1 MRNIFTTTTDKDTDD
16 KDTDEDY
23 KDVYEDTDSDNDH
36 SDDDSDTNSDDTVKH
51 FNSEADLYSNIDVKD
66 NNNDNV
72 DVKDNN
78 NDNVDVKDN
87 NIDVKDIKLNDIK
100 DKSNDNDVDVNICN
114 KINLKKY
121 KYSEDEIKILMQRFE
136 IETYNLKTLF
146 RHFQHKCRKLNQS
159 KSILEL
165 KYKKYKWCHNFWNI
179 GIIGI
184 SSILTL
190 IESSKLV
197 FIDNESGS
205 TSDIFDDELF
215 QKLFT
220 LSPILLGTIITGS
233 SSIIKFKKYQE
244 HMEEIYILIDKCIG
258 MLAKIKNKKDEIDL
272 LKKHGKKLTD
282 SNLYKEINHF
292 TDEVKNISNFYK
304 SDIIKEYLIVY
315 QDTERYIDFKDYDK
329 YLHTIHDSDYKRHVL
344 YKNKNMFYKEYNIE
358 KHKENIDNKYFKNIK
373 EKSMNGKSNIKTSC
387 F

>member
-1 MRNIFTTTTDKDTDD
+1 MHNIFTTKTDKDTDD

-66 NNNDNV
+66 NNV

-78 NDNVDVKDN
+78 V
-87 NIDVKDIKLNDIK
+87 DVKDIKLDDIK

-197 FIDNESGS
+197 FIDNETGS

-272 LKKHGKKLTD
+272 LKKHGKKLSD

-292 TDEVKNISNFYK
+292 NDEVKTISNFYK

-329 YLHTIHDSDYKRHVL
+329 YLHTIHNSDYKRHVL
-344 YKNKNMFYKEYNIE
+344 YKDKNMFYKEYDIK
-358 KHKENIDNKYFKNIK
+358 KHKENIGDKYFKNIK

-387 F
+387 CY

>member
-1 MRNIFTTTTDKDTDD
+1 MHNIFTTKTDKDTDD

-66 NNNDNV
+66 N
-72 DVKDNN
+72 
-78 NDNVDVKDN
+78 KDN
-87 NIDVKDIKLNDIK
+87 NIDIKDNNVDVKDIKLDDIK
-100 DKSNDNDVDVNICN
+100 DKRNDNDVNICN

-121 KYSEDEIKILMQRFE
+121 KYSEDEIKILMQRFK

-358 KHKENIDNKYFKNIK
+358 KHKENIGDKYFKNIK

>member
-1 MRNIFTTTTDKDTDD
+1 MHNIFTTKTDKDTDD

-66 NNNDNV
+66 NNV
-72 DVKDNN
+72 DVKDN
-78 NDNVDVKDN
+78 DV
-87 NIDVKDIKLNDIK
+87 DVKDIKLDDIK
-100 DKSNDNDVDVNICN
+100 DKRNDNDVNICN

-121 KYSEDEIKILMQRFE
+121 KYSEDEVKILMQRFE

-282 SNLYKEINHF
+282 RNLYKEINHF

>member
-1 MRNIFTTTTDKDTDD
+1 MHNIFTTKTEKDTDD

-23 KDVYEDTDSDNDH
+23 KDVYEDTDSDNNH

-66 NNNDNV
+66 NN
-72 DVKDNN
+72 
-78 NDNVDVKDN
+78 
-87 NIDVKDIKLNDIK
+87 IDVKDIKLDDIK
-100 DKSNDNDVDVNICN
+100 DKSDDNDVDVNICN

>member
-1 MRNIFTTTTDKDTDD
+1 MRNIFTTTTDKDMDD

-23 KDVYEDTDSDNDH
+23 KDVYEDTDSDDD
-36 SDDDSDTNSDDTVKH
+36 SDSDNDSDTNSDDTVKH

-66 NNNDNV
+66 I
-72 DVKDNN
+72 KL
-78 NDNVDVKDN
+78 
-87 NIDVKDIKLNDIK
+87 DVKDIKLDDIE
-100 DKSNDNDVDVNICN
+100 DKGDDNGDVNNVNNDDNVNNNADTCN

-121 KYSEDEIKILMQRFE
+121 KYSEDEVKILLQRFE

-146 RHFQHKCRKLNQS
+146 RHFQYKCRKLNQS

-179 GIIGI
+179 GSIGI

-197 FIDNESGS
+197 FIDNEAGS
-205 TSDIFDDELF
+205 TSDIFDDQLF
-215 QKLFT
+215 QNIFT
-220 LSPILLGTIITGS
+220 LSPILLGTVITGS

-292 TDEVKNISNFYK
+292 NDEVKNISTFYK
-304 SDIIKEYLIVY
+304 SDIIKEFLIVY
-315 QDTERYIDFKDYDK
+315 QDTERYIDFNDYDK

-344 YKNKNMFYKEYNIE
+344 YKDKNMFYKEYDIK
-358 KHKENIDNKYFKNIK
+358 KHKENLDKTYFKNIK

-387 F
+387 CY

>member
-1 MRNIFTTTTDKDTDD
+1 MHNIFTTKTEKDTDD

-36 SDDDSDTNSDDTVKH
+36 SDDDDSDTNSDDTVKH
-51 FNSEADLYSNIDVKD
+51 FNSEADLYSNIDIKD
-66 NNNDNV
+66 NNNDNI
-72 DVKDNN
+72 
-78 NDNVDVKDN
+78 DN
-87 NIDVKDIKLNDIK
+87 NIDVKDIKLDDIK
-100 DKSNDNDVDVNICN
+100 DKSDDNDVDVNICN

-358 KHKENIDNKYFKNIK
+358 KHKENIGDKYFKNIK

>member
-1 MRNIFTTTTDKDTDD
+1 MRNIFTTTTDKDMDD

-23 KDVYEDTDSDNDH
+23 KDVYEDTDTENDSDSDN
-36 SDDDSDTNSDDTVKH
+36 DSDTNSDDTVKH

-66 NNNDNV
+66 I
-72 DVKDNN
+72 KL
-78 NDNVDVKDN
+78 
-87 NIDVKDIKLNDIK
+87 DVKDIKLDDIE
-100 DKSNDNDVDVNICN
+100 DKGDDNGDVNNVNNDDNVNNNADTCN

-121 KYSEDEIKILMQRFE
+121 KYSEDEVKILMQRFK
-136 IETYNLKTLF
+136 IESYNLKTLF
-146 RHFQHKCRKLNQS
+146 RHFQYKCRKLNQS

-197 FIDNESGS
+197 FIDNEAGS
-205 TSDIFDDELF
+205 TSDIFDDQLF
-215 QKLFT
+215 QNIFT
-220 LSPILLGTIITGS
+220 LSPILLGTVITGS

-282 SNLYKEINHF
+282 SDLYKEINHF
-292 TDEVKNISNFYK
+292 NDEVKNISTFYK
-304 SDIIKEYLIVY
+304 SDIIKEFLIVY
-315 QDTERYIDFKDYDK
+315 QDTERYIDFNDYDK

-344 YKNKNMFYKEYNIE
+344 YKDKNMFYKEYDIK
-358 KHKENIDNKYFKNIK
+358 KHKENLDKTYFKNIK

-387 F
+387 CY

>member
-1 MRNIFTTTTDKDTDD
+1 MHNIFTTKTDKDTDD

-51 FNSEADLYSNIDVKD
+51 FNSEADLYSNIDIKD
-66 NNNDNV
+66 NNNNDNI
-72 DVKDNN
+72 DNN
-78 NDNVDVKDN
+78 V
-87 NIDVKDIKLNDIK
+87 DVKDIKLDDIK
-100 DKSNDNDVDVNICN
+100 DKRNDNDVDVNICN

-197 FIDNESGS
+197 FIDNETGS

>member
-1 MRNIFTTTTDKDTDD
+1 MHNIFTTKTEKDTDD

-36 SDDDSDTNSDDTVKH
+36 SDDDDSDTNSDDTVKH
-51 FNSEADLYSNIDVKD
+51 FNSEADLYSNIDIKD
-66 NNNDNV
+66 NNNDNI
-72 DVKDNN
+72 
-78 NDNVDVKDN
+78 DN
-87 NIDVKDIKLNDIK
+87 NIDVKDIKLDDIK
-100 DKSNDNDVDVNICN
+100 DKSDDNDVDVNICN

-121 KYSEDEIKILMQRFE
+121 KYSEDEIKILMQRFK

-358 KHKENIDNKYFKNIK
+358 KHKENIGDKYFKNIK

>member
-1 MRNIFTTTTDKDTDD
+1 MRNIFTTTTDKDMDD

-23 KDVYEDTDSDNDH
+23 KDVYEDTDTENDSDSDN
-36 SDDDSDTNSDDTVKH
+36 DSDTNSDDTVKH

-66 NNNDNV
+66 I
-72 DVKDNN
+72 KL
-78 NDNVDVKDN
+78 
-87 NIDVKDIKLNDIK
+87 DVKDIKLDDIE
-100 DKSNDNDVDVNICN
+100 DKGDDNGDVNNVNNDDNVNNNADTCN

-121 KYSEDEIKILMQRFE
+121 KYSEDEVKILMQRFK

-146 RHFQHKCRKLNQS
+146 RHFQYKCRKLNQS

-197 FIDNESGS
+197 FIDNEAGS
-205 TSDIFDDELF
+205 TSDIFDDQLF
-215 QKLFT
+215 QNIFT
-220 LSPILLGTIITGS
+220 LSPILLGTVITGS

-282 SNLYKEINHF
+282 SDLYKEINHF
-292 TDEVKNISNFYK
+292 NDEVKNISTFYK
-304 SDIIKEYLIVY
+304 SDIIKEFLIVY
-315 QDTERYIDFKDYDK
+315 QDTERYIDFNDYDK

-344 YKNKNMFYKEYNIE
+344 YKDKNMFYKEYDIK
-358 KHKENIDNKYFKNIK
+358 KHKENLDKTYFKNIK

-387 F
+387 CY

>member
-1 MRNIFTTTTDKDTDD
+1 MHNIFTTKTDKDTDED
-16 KDTDEDY
+16 YKDEDY

-36 SDDDSDTNSDDTVKH
+36 SDDDDSDTNSDDTVKH
-51 FNSEADLYSNIDVKD
+51 FNSEADLYSNIDVD

-72 DVKDNN
+72 DVKD
-78 NDNVDVKDN
+78 
-87 NIDVKDIKLNDIK
+87 IKLDDIK

-121 KYSEDEIKILMQRFE
+121 KYSEDEIKILMQRFK

-197 FIDNESGS
+197 FIDNETGS

-358 KHKENIDNKYFKNIK
+358 KHKENIGDKYFKNIK

>member
-1 MRNIFTTTTDKDTDD
+1 MHNIFTTKTDKDTDDKDTDD

-36 SDDDSDTNSDDTVKH
+36 SDDDDSDTNSDDTVKH
-51 FNSEADLYSNIDVKD
+51 FNSEADLYSNIDVD

-72 DVKDNN
+72 DVKD
-78 NDNVDVKDN
+78 
-87 NIDVKDIKLNDIK
+87 IKLDDIK

-197 FIDNESGS
+197 FIDNETGS

-292 TDEVKNISNFYK
+292 NDEVKNISNFYK

-344 YKNKNMFYKEYNIE
+344 YKDKNMFYKEYDIK
-358 KHKENIDNKYFKNIK
+358 KHKENLDKTYFKKIK

>member
-1 MRNIFTTTTDKDTDD
+1 MHNIFTTKTDEDTDD
-16 KDTDEDY
+16 KDTDENY

-66 NNNDNV
+66 NN
-72 DVKDNN
+72 
-78 NDNVDVKDN
+78 
-87 NIDVKDIKLNDIK
+87 IDVKDIKLDDIK
-100 DKSNDNDVDVNICN
+100 DKSDDNDVDVNICN

-179 GIIGI
+179 GIIAI

-215 QKLFT
+215 QKLFI
-220 LSPILLGTIITGS
+220 LSPIFLGTVITGS

-292 TDEVKNISNFYK
+292 NDEVKNISNFYK

-329 YLHTIHDSDYKRHVL
+329 YLHTIHNSDYKRHVL
-344 YKNKNMFYKEYNIE
+344 YKNKNMFYKEYDIK
-358 KHKENIDNKYFKNIK
+358 KHKENIGDKYFKKIK

-387 F
+387 C

>member
-1 MRNIFTTTTDKDTDD
+1 MHNIFTTKTDKDTDD

-36 SDDDSDTNSDDTVKH
+36 SDDDDSDTNSDDTVKH
-51 FNSEADLYSNIDVKD
+51 FNSEADLYSNIDVD

-72 DVKDNN
+72 DVKD
-78 NDNVDVKDN
+78 
-87 NIDVKDIKLNDIK
+87 IKLDDIK
-100 DKSNDNDVDVNICN
+100 DKSDDNDVDVNICN

-121 KYSEDEIKILMQRFE
+121 KYSDDEIKILMQRFE

-197 FIDNESGS
+197 FIDNETGS